1 MDMDKRKILIVD
13 DDADVRRGL
22 SIRLR
27 ANDYETVYASDA
39 IQAVS
44 TAKKERPD
52 VILLDLGLPGG
63 DGFVVMERLRHLQ
76 QMEDTPIIVI
86 SGRDPAVNRERALQA
101 GAQAFFQ
108 KPVDNEDL
116 LGAIQAALLNR

>member
-1 MDMDKRKILIVD
+1 MEKRKILIVE

-27 ANDYETVYASDA
+27 ANDYETVYAGDG

-44 TAKKERPD
+44 TAKKEKPD

-63 DGFVVMERLRHLQ
+63 DGFVVMDRLRNLH
-76 QMEDTPIIVI
+76 QMEDIPIIVI
-86 SGRDPAVNRERALQA
+86 SGRDPAVNRDRALQA

-108 KPVDNEDL
+108 KPVDNDDL
-116 LGAIQAALLNR
+116 LAAIRTALLNR